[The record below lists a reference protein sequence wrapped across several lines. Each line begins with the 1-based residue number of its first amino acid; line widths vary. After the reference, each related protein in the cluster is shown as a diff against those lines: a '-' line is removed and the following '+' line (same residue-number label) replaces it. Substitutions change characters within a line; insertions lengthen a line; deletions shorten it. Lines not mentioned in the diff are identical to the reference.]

1 MIIKSFNKY
10 DNQFKIFLEINELNV
25 VADRKQILRKRKH
38 RHGTSIYFKN
48 ILQKL
53 SFVKHFNCKS
63 VFFSHSNVDTI

>member
-10 DNQFKIFLEINELNV
+10 DNQFKIFFEINELNV

-38 RHGTSIYFKN
+38 RHGLSIYFKN

-53 SFVKHFNCKS
+53 LSL
-63 VFFSHSNVDTI
+63 I